1 MPADLLSPSPP
12 PTIPKLLL
20 TAREAAAALS
30 ICGKTLFTMTAPRGP
45 LRCIRIG
52 KSVRYAVTDLQQ
64 FIAEAGRES
73 GAIDSPE
80 VEAACQA

>member
-1 MPADLLSPSPP
+1 MPADLLTPPSPP
-12 PTIPKLLL
+12 IAPLLL
-20 TAREAAAALS
+20 TARQAAAALS
-30 ICGKTLFTMTAPRGP
+30 ICEKSLYSLTQPRGP
-45 LRCIRIG
+45 LRCIRLG

-73 GAIDSPE
+73 GAIDGPE